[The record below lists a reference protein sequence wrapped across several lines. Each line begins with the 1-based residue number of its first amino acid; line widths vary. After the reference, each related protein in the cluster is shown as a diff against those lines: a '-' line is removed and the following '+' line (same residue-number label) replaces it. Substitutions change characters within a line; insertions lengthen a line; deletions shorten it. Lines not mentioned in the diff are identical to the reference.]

1 MADKPTGRRVQG
13 AGQVSYDHW
22 DAIFEKKLAALDGQ
36 QQGDGKRGD
45 TNRGP
50 GPKAQANAPSKAAA
64 LEDAIA
70 EFRREYGDAKWKEAE
85 LDELAQFRQELGG
98 DRKED
103 LVWEDVRAE
112 YGSRRFAI
120 YPAPASQLPLVDPL
134 E

>member
-1 MADKPTGRRVQG
+1 MHAVSAMAWPRHGGRHGPFDMADRPTGRRVQG

-36 QQGDGKRGD
+36 QRGGGTGGDA
-45 TNRGP
+45 NSGP
-50 GPKAQANAPSKAAA
+50 GLKAPSKAAA

-85 LDELAQFRQELGG
+85 LDELTQFRQELGG

-112 YGSRRFAI
+112 
-120 YPAPASQLPLVDPL
+120 
-134 E
+134 